1 MAMKSTTA
9 NKFWTPEDDERLKSL
24 IENSTSLNCVAAKL
38 QRSVSAVKN
47 RAYALKISIARTVQ
61 GEEMMGR
68 RPWTIQDDDQL
79 RVLAATGETSGSI
92 AVRLDVE
99 PQQVVLSQTEAAD
112 WRLRF
117 YPAMRP
123 MPVVSMKPVGEF
135 LGAAV

>member
-47 RAYALKISIARTVQ
+47 RAHAQKISIARTVQ

-92 AVRLDVE
+92 AVRLKRGAGAIRKRATSLGI
-99 PQQVVLSQTEAAD
+99 VLAGSTKALGLEA
-112 WRLRF
+112 
-117 YPAMRP
+117 
-123 MPVVSMKPVGEF
+123 KGK
-135 LGAAV
+135 